1 MTQIS
6 CYMEI
11 MLDTRLLNTNNID
24 KAQPST
30 KKHKSKDKT

>member
-1 MTQIS
+1 
-6 CYMEI
+6 MEI

-30 KKHKSKDKT
+30 KNIRVKTKHDIVFM